1 MPYIQVR
8 DTNLF
13 YQERGSGPLAVFL
26 HGFMMDHTLWL
37 NQISDLAATHRCV
50 TIDQRGFG
58 RSDPIAAEVLDLD
71 DYVEDVAALVTGLGE
86 QQADLIG
93 FSMGGAVA
101 LKTWD
106 RHPEKVRSLSLLST
120 GFGPPPGTPPLQR
133 RPGEQG
139 TKEYLEG
146 NADKAVFQGKQVLF
160 LQFNDYIFGPSGGRA
175 HLMARARYK
184 SMFEG
189 TRTDMQVA
197 TFRTMQKPTN
207 LRPLFERVT
216 VPIQLVAGELDIF
229 TPDMAREVAA
239 TNPNASVA
247 VLPGVGRLAPIE
259 DPPTFSN
266 ALDQFWTRIAKT
278 SPARR

>member
-1 MPYIQVR
+1 VPYIGVR

-13 YQERGSGPLAVFL
+13 YQERGRGPLAVFL

-37 NQISDLAATHRCV
+37 DQLNDLAQSHRCV
-50 TIDQRGFG
+50 AIDQRGFG
-58 RSDPIAAEVLDLD
+58 RSEPISAEVLNLD
-71 DYVEDVAALVTGLGE
+71 DYVEDVAALIGALGE
-86 QQADLIG
+86 ERADLVG
-93 FSMGGAVA
+93 FSMGGTIA
-101 LKTWD
+101 LKLWEK
-106 RHPEKVRSLSLLST
+106 HPARVRSLSILST
-120 GFGPPPGTPPLQR
+120 GFGPPPGSPPLQR

-146 NADKAVFQGKQVLF
+146 NADKAVFKGKQVLF

-175 HLMARARYK
+175 SLMARARYK

-197 TFRTMQKPTN
+197 TFRTMQQSNN
-207 LRPLFERVT
+207 LRPVFARID
-216 VPIQLVAGELDIF
+216 VPIQLLAGELDIF
-229 TPDMAREVAA
+229 TPDMAREVAS

-259 DPPTFSN
+259 DPPEFSK
-266 ALDQFWTRIAKT
+266 ALERFWATSSKT
-278 SPARR
+278 TPARR